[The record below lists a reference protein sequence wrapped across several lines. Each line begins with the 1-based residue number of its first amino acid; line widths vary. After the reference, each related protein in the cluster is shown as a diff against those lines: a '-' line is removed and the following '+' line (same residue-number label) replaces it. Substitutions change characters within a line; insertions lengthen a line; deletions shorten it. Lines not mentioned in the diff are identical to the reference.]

1 MLYNYIKCFVYTSGG
16 SDSDSLP
23 VGAVIAIVCV
33 MIIFIVMIIFV
44 VGCIFVK
51 RRFSSMPQ
59 DNTDKQPN
67 AVIYEE
73 PVCISSHTSN
83 KADVKLQPNPA
94 YGTSHS
100 VVMDTNPAY
109 ESCK

>member
-1 MLYNYIKCFVYTSGG
+1 MYTLED
-16 SDSDSLP
+16 SDSDSLSD
-23 VGAVIAIVCV
+23 GAVIAIICV
-33 MIIFIVMIIFV
+33 MIILIVMIIFV
-44 VGCIFVK
+44 VGCIFFK
-51 RRFSSMPQ
+51 RKFSGMPQ
-59 DNTDKQPN
+59 DTTSEVPN

-100 VVMDTNPAY
+100 VVMDINPAY

>member
-1 MLYNYIKCFVYTSGG
+1 MYTLED

-23 VGAVIAIVCV
+23 VRAVVAIVCV
-33 MIIFIVMIIFV
+33 MIILIVMIIFV
-44 VGCIFVK
+44 VGCIFIK
-51 RRFSSMPQ
+51 RKFSSMPQ
-59 DNTDKQPN
+59 DTTSKAPN

-73 PVCISSHTSN
+73 VCISSDTSN

-94 YGTSHS
+94 YGTSHN